1 MRENDANLPIL
12 ETREMDDTRSE
23 NGVRDATETGERTNG
38 RDESVR
44 GNRGE
49 RRGGG
54 GGGGGWNAHL
64 SEDVDT
70 CVSLGGDRGR
80 LRAIRNVEIGR
91 NGDCILHGREFTERT
106 VGRSF
111 VAKIFGRYGGRSTR
125 EEFEHGRVVR
135 IVEESD

>member
-54 GGGGGWNAHL
+54 GGGG
-64 SEDVDT
+64 DVMIMMYT
-70 CVSLGGDRGR
+70 
-80 LRAIRNVEIGR
+80 
-91 NGDCILHGREFTERT
+91 
-106 VGRSF
+106 
-111 VAKIFGRYGGRSTR
+111 IFW
-125 EEFEHGRVVR
+125 
-135 IVEESD
+135 